1 MLNKVML
8 IGRLTGE
15 PEVRPLPSGKVAS
28 FSVAVNKKYKDKNGE
43 WKEEAYFFDVESYG
57 QLAER
62 VGTFGKGYQILIEGE
77 LRQDRWETPT
87 GEKKS
92 KVKVV
97 ADRVVLIAKPE
108 DKKVDDEVAVETE
121 NFDDIPW

>member
-15 PEVRPLPSGKVAS
+15 PESRVLPSGMKVAN
-28 FSVAVNKKYKDKNGE
+28 FGVAVNKKYKDK
-43 WKEEAYFFDVESYG
+43 KETYFFDVESYG

-62 VGTFGKGYQILIEGE
+62 VGTFGKGYQVFIEGE

-92 KVKVV
+92 KVKIV
-97 ADRVVLIAKPE
+97 ADRVVLIAKSE
-108 DKKVDDEVAVETE
+108 DKKVEAE
-121 NFDDIPW
+121 NFDDVPW

>member
-1 MLNKVML
+1 ML